1 MVFRAEALPPPPI
14 LAAIRAPFE
23 AFGSQGRQGASD
35 PAAWVDAPV
44 LQPLNLLLDLAGE
57 AMRARLFVVQGEGMA
72 EACLRPDFTIP
83 LAHAHLLSE
92 APSGRYLYHGKAFRT
107 APPGARRPSEFWQ
120 IGAEVYG
127 PAADPAVQDAEIA
140 ALAWAGAAAGGR
152 PDLTLTLGDVGLFAH
167 FLLALNLPEPVLA
180 RLVRSYATGRGLRA
194 ELALTQSGRAD
205 PKGGAGGGRLAE
217 LLSDLPEC
225 EATGVLEELWRLAGI
240 QPVGGRGP
248 AEIVHRLSLRAEAQ
262 RNAKLSPAES
272 DLIARYLEISGD
284 VRSALDRIERLAYS
298 AKIDFEPQLA
308 PWIRRLTALVGA
320 GVPEAAMRLSTG
332 FTRPFGYYD
341 GVLFEIGCPALGPDQ
356 PVAAGGR
363 YDGLPARLG
372 ASLNHPYKAQ
382 MGAVGCMVRPTRA
395 WTGGGGDV

>member
-1 MVFRAEALPPPPI
+1 MAFLAEALPPPAV

-23 AFGSQGRQGASD
+23 AFGSNAG
-35 PAAWVDAPV
+35 WVDAPV

-57 AMRARLFVVQGEGMA
+57 AMRARLFVVQGEGTA

-92 APSGRYLYHGKAFRT
+92 AAAGRYLYQGKAFRT
-107 APPGARRPSEFWQ
+107 APPGATRPSEFWQ

-127 PAADPAVQDAEIA
+127 AAEDPALQDAEIA
-140 ALAWAGAAAGGR
+140 ALAWAGAVAGGR
-152 PDLTLTLGDVGLFAH
+152 TDLTLTLGDVGLFAA
-167 FLLALNLPEPVLA
+167 FLVVLDLPQPVQA
-180 RLVRSYATGRGLRA
+180 RLVRTYASGRGLRA
-194 ELALTQSGRAD
+194 ELARTQAGRAD
-205 PKGGAGGGRLAE
+205 PKGGRLAE
-217 LLSDLPEC
+217 LLSDLPES
-225 EATGVLEELWRLAGI
+225 EAAGVLEELWRLANI
-240 QPVGGRGP
+240 QPVGGRAP
-248 AEIVHRLSLRAEAQ
+248 AEIVHRLSQRAEAE

-284 VRSALDRIERLAYS
+284 IRSALDRIERLAYS

-320 GVPEAAMRLSTG
+320 GVPEAAMTLSAG

-341 GVLFEIGCPALGPDQ
+341 GVLFEVGCPALGLDQ

-372 ASLNHPYKAQ
+372 ASLNHPYTAQ
-382 MGAVGCMVRPTRA
+382 AGAVGCMVRPARA
-395 WTGGGGDV
+395 WAGGVGDV

>member
-1 MVFRAEALPPPPI
+1 MAFRAESLPPPDV

-23 AFGSQGRQGASD
+23 AFGQTGPSGA
-35 PAAWVDAPV
+35 AAWVDAPV

-57 AMRARLFVVQGEGMA
+57 AMRARLFVVQGEGTA

-92 APSGRYLYHGKAFRT
+92 AASGRYLYQGKAFRT
-107 APPGARRPSEFWQ
+107 APLGAARPSEFWQ

-127 PAADPAVQDAEIA
+127 AVEDPAVQDAEIA
-140 ALAWAGAAAGGR
+140 ALAWGAAVAGGR
-152 PDLTLTLGDVGLFAH
+152 TDLALTLGDVGLFAA
-167 FLLALNLPEPVLA
+167 FLAALDLPSPVQA
-180 RLVRSYATGRGLRA
+180 RLVRTYASGRGLRA
-194 ELALTQSGRAD
+194 ELARTQAGRSD
-205 PKGGAGGGRLAE
+205 PKGGRLAD
-217 LLSDLPEC
+217 LLSDLPES

-240 QPVGGRGP
+240 QPVGGRAP
-248 AEIVHRLSLRAEAQ
+248 AEIVHRLSQRAEMM

-284 VRSALDRIERLAYS
+284 IRSALDRIERLAYS

-308 PWIRRLTALVGA
+308 PWIRRLTALVHA
-320 GVPEAAMRLSTG
+320 GVPETSMTLSAG
-332 FTRPFGYYD
+332 FSRPFGYYD

-372 ASLNHPYKAQ
+372 ASLNHPYTAQ
-382 MGAVGCMVRPTRA
+382 AGAVGCMVRPARA
-395 WTGGGGDV
+395 WAGEVGDV

>member
-1 MVFRAEALPPPPI
+1 MAFHAEALPPREV

-23 AFGSQGRQGASD
+23 AFGREGSNDAAGE
-35 PAAWVDAPV
+35 AAWVDAPV

-57 AMRARLFVVQGEGMA
+57 AMRARLFVVQGEGTA
-72 EACLRPDFTIP
+72 EACLRPDFTIS
-83 LAHAHLLSE
+83 LAHAHLDSG
-92 APSGRYLYHGKAFRT
+92 AAAGRYLYQGKAFRN
-107 APPGARRPSEFWQ
+107 PPLGATRASEFWQ

-127 PAADPAVQDAEIA
+127 PAEDPAVQDAEIA

-152 PDLTLTLGDVGLFAH
+152 TDLTLTLGDVGLFSA
-167 FLLALNLPEPVLA
+167 FLAALDLPEPVQA
-180 RLVRSYATGRGLRA
+180 RLVRTYAGGRGLKA
-194 ELALTQSGRAD
+194 ELARTDGRRGD
-205 PKGGAGGGRLAE
+205 GGGGRLAE
-217 LLSDLPEC
+217 LLSDLPES
-225 EATGVLEELWRLAGI
+225 EAAGVLDELWRLAGI
-240 QPVGGRGP
+240 QPVGGRAP
-248 AEIVHRLSLRAEAQ
+248 AEIVHRLSLRAEAR

-284 VRSALDRIERLAYS
+284 IRSGLDRIERLAYS

-308 PWIRRLTALVGA
+308 PWVRRLTALVHA
-320 GVPEAAMRLSTG
+320 GVPEAAMTLSAG

-372 ASLNHPYKAQ
+372 ASLNHPYTAQ
-382 MGAVGCMVRPTRA
+382 AGAVGCMVRPARA
-395 WTGGGGDV
+395 WAGGLSDG